1 MSQQDKKK
9 EQRKKRESILEQ
21 QILAIMQKSLKA
33 AMDQALDELFKDWNK

>member
-1 MSQQDKKK
+1 MSAQYKKK

-33 AMDQALDELFKDWNK
+33 AMDQALDELLKEWK

>member
-21 QILAIMQKSLKA
+21 QILAIMWKSLKA

>member
-1 MSQQDKKK
+1 MSAQDKKK

>member
-9 EQRKKRESILEQ
+9 EQRKKRERILEQ

>member
-21 QILAIMQKSLKA
+21 QILAIMQKSLKT